1 MKAFILVE
9 YIFDEEVVQNVYQ
22 AETAQDVWSYLYET
36 ELELTNDSVKAER
49 DREKY
54 YRNHK
59 LIDTEIIVIQ

>member
-22 AETAQDVWSYLYET
+22 ADTAQDVWNYLHET
-36 ELELTNDSVKAER
+36 ELELTNDPVKAER
-49 DREKY
+49 DRENY

-59 LIDTEIIVIQ
+59 LIDTEIVIIP